1 MEPSVK
7 PRILVVERDPALLR
21 QLDAALKALGAMPHC
36 MASGREAA
44 ILVNKTKFDGAF
56 LDWEMADV
64 GGEDLTKMIRRSKS
78 NRTIPIA
85 MITPTNDTKAI
96 AAGFKAGVTFFLSK
110 PFGPAELARL
120 LNASRGAML
129 EERRRYMRVPVR
141 MAVEC
146 HWGNK
151 HGTGQSVDI
160 SCSGLLLTMPSPPE
174 QGAKLAVRFT
184 LPRTK
189 WAFEL
194 DAEVARVTPGNQVA
208 LHFLKIDTEQR
219 NEILKFTS
227 QVGGLG
233 KTAE

>member
-1 MEPSVK
+1 MSPK
-7 PRILVVERDPALLR
+7 PRILVVEHDPALLR
-21 QLDAALKALGAMPHC
+21 QLDEALKAMGAVPHC

-56 LDWEMADV
+56 LDWEMGEV

-78 NRTIPIA
+78 NKTIPVA
-85 MITPTNDTKAI
+85 MITAAKNTKAI

-110 PFGPAELARL
+110 PFGQAELARL

-129 EERRRYMRVPVR
+129 AERRRYTRVPVR

-151 HGTGQSVDI
+151 HSTGQSVDI
-160 SCSGLLLTMPSPPE
+160 SCSGLLLTIQSPPE

-184 LPRTK
+184 LPRSNR
-189 WAFEL
+189 AFEL
-194 DAEVARVTPGNQVA
+194 DTEVARVTPGNQVA
-208 LHFLKIDTEQR
+208 VQFLKISTEQR
-219 NEILKFTS
+219 DEILKFTS
-227 QVGGLG
+227 QASGLG
-233 KTAE
+233 KTGE